1 MEKNDFLNTDLAVV
15 MEFALKKNK
24 TTTTT
29 KKQSTNAVW
38 ISISMQPIAKLK
50 QHDTNFTDQEI
61 VS

>member
-15 MEFALKKNK
+15 MEFALKKTK
-24 TTTTT
+24 TTTT
-29 KKQSTNAVW
+29 KKQSTNVVW